1 MGFPEY
7 GVGAKLQQS
16 DVDRE
21 TRNR

>member
-21 TRNR
+21 TGNR